1 MLKNLKIFFL
11 FLVIVTCSYAVRD
24 YCYQREADAIIK
36 DSEQGLNQKVNFVPF
51 LIESAMMYSYA
62 QDVSSGSGIPEFDDR
77 LTGMGDVG
85 VNQQF
90 TSGLEY
96 ILGDTYRLKNR
107 LFGREKLSTQETQ
120 FEDDPAF
127 ADWCR
132 KQIRLWAGI
141 ISGLIFLWLIALRLP
156 WPLAFFGGLLHAV
169 APAAIARY
177 TGQDIV
183 RGNFAL
189 PLIVGTFLVFY
200 WYLRRPSKAK
210 LILAGLV
217 SFVALAT
224 WDMTQIVF
232 AVWGLGEI
240 LRLAC
245 LPEKTEIPAGLTKRQ
260 KLWLTLFMATL
271 AAALLIPYHRTHL
284 LIFSPLVVIIFPVI
298 FVMQFFGN
306 GILKRRLLVL
316 AMASVGFYLVWTGI
330 ASLSSFAGNYGHFAS
345 LMKAKIQFLNVKPAN
360 PDLLDFDARSIW
372 VPGMHSA
379 DRFIMKAFS
388 PMAFQATILTL
399 LLTLGIKKMR
409 LTFFR
414 YLGMV
419 NFPLFMFIFYGLGFF
434 LIVRYHVFTIIF
446 IAVLLP
452 VLLYIWSKKAAFLT
466 KQEIRNTFGI
476 SIVYFAVLQVFMF
489 NRLAPKIV
497 LISVLGPVLTIAG
510 IIGFAWLVNLG
521 IKLIRKSP
529 FSVPVF
535 ARSALVLLALFILMS
550 ELDTSLFSRR
560 TYKEHQ
566 DFYFAETA
574 GLIKW
579 MRQENMEDEIIMAD
593 FNLSPLL
600 KAYCRTKIILQP
612 KFELGKTR
620 ENYRDFINIMFHG
633 DEKKLAD
640 FCAGQNARIFI
651 FDRGYPESKGLYSPR
666 YIAAAHELKPES
678 PANMMNLKENRARL
692 RHFYEITP
700 PEELKCIN
708 NRYIIFQVISELD
721 RQRAEKWTKDA
732 AAELKK
738 NNPQMAA
745 RLIRAAIFA
754 DPQSPETYLL
764 YRQLFREPPVITLRG
779 Y

>member
-1 MLKNLKIFFL
+1 M
-11 FLVIVTCSYAVRD
+11 RD
-24 YCYQREADAIIK
+24 NCYQREAAAIIK

-62 QDVSSGSGIPEFDDR
+62 QDVASGRGIPDFDDK
-77 LTGMGDVG
+77 LTEMADVA

-90 TSGLEY
+90 TPGLEY
-96 ILGDTYRLKNR
+96 ILGNTYRVKNW
-107 LFGREKLSTQETQ
+107 LFGRKTLSSQETQ

-132 KQIRLWAGI
+132 QQIRIWAGI

-156 WPLAFFGGLLHAV
+156 WIIAFFGGLLHAF

-189 PLIVGTFLVFY
+189 PLIVGTFLVIY
-200 WYLRRPSKAK
+200 WYLRQPSKPK
-210 LILAGLV
+210 LIMAGLV
-217 SFVALAT
+217 AFLALAT

-245 LPEKTEIPAGLTKRQ
+245 QPERAHIPAGLTKRQ
-260 KLWLTLFMATL
+260 KIWLTLFAATL
-271 AAALLIPYHRTHL
+271 AAALLIPYHRTHQ
-284 LIFSPLVVIIFPVI
+284 LIFSPLVMIIFPII
-298 FVMQFFGN
+298 FAMQFFGN
-306 GILKRRLLVL
+306 GVLKRRLLVL
-316 AMASVGFYLVWTGI
+316 AVSVFGFYLIWAGI
-330 ASLSSFAGNYGHFAS
+330 TSLSSFAGNYSHFAS
-345 LMKAKIQFLNVKPAN
+345 LMKAKIRFLNVKPAN

-379 DRFIMKAFS
+379 DRFIMKAFF
-388 PMAFQATILTL
+388 PMAFQVTILTL

-409 LTFFR
+409 LIFFR

-419 NFPLFMFIFYGLGFF
+419 NFPLFMFVFYGLSFF

-446 IAVLLP
+446 ISVLLP
-452 VLLYIWSKKAAFLT
+452 MLLYIWAKKAASLT
-466 KQEIRNTFGI
+466 KQEIGSTVSI
-476 SIVYFAVLQVFMF
+476 SIVYFTALHVFMF
-489 NRLAPKIV
+489 NRIAPKTV
-497 LISVLGPVLTIAG
+497 LLSVLGPLCTIAG
-510 IIGFAWLVNLG
+510 IIAVSWLITLM
-521 IKLIRKSP
+521 IKLIRKTP
-529 FSVPVF
+529 FSVPG
-535 ARSALVLLALFILMS
+535 LVRVAIALLAVFILMA
-550 ELDTSLFSRR
+550 ELDTTLFARR
-560 TYKEHQ
+560 AYKEHQ

-633 DEKKLAD
+633 DEKKLAE
-640 FCAGQNARIFI
+640 FCAVQNARIFI
-651 FDRGYPESKGLYSPR
+651 FDRGYPASKGLYSPR
-666 YIAAAHELKPES
+666 YIAAAHDIKEES
-678 PANMMNLKENRARL
+678 PANMMNLKQNRTQL
-692 RHFYEITP
+692 RNFYEITP
-700 PEELKCIN
+700 PKGLQCIN
-708 NRYIIFQVISELD
+708 NRYIIFQVISEQD
-721 RQRAEKWTKDA
+721 KQRAAKWTKDA
-732 AAELKK
+732 TAELQK
-738 NNPQMAA
+738 NNPELAA
-745 RLIRAAIFA
+745 RLIRAAVFA
-754 DPQSPETYLL
+754 DPQSPEVYLL
-764 YRQLFREPPVITLRG
+764 YRQLFRAPPVITLRG